1 MRQAVN
7 VIMVRVESI
16 TPLNSNKALHTQL
29 PVQVYQRAAGAPPGS
44 DWQELDACPGVL
56 HLPAGAEF
64 AVRGRNLDDESL
76 EQLIAEMDGIQS
88 IISLNLAECRNV
100 TNDGV
105 RFIKTLNHLT
115 ELNLSSCSLT
125 DSGLAEL
132 KPLTRLVWL
141 NISYCNRIT
150 NQGLLHLRNLRRLEY
165 LDLQGCVKINKGGL
179 VKIQRHHLTIHK

>member
-1 MRQAVN
+1 MD
-7 VIMVRVESI
+7 RVENSI
-16 TPLNSNKALHTQL
+16 PLSSNKALHTQL
-29 PVQVYQRAAGAPPGS
+29 PIQVLQRPAGSAPGS
-44 DWQELDACPGVL
+44 DWQELDAGPGVL

-64 AVRGRNLDDESL
+64 AVRGRNLDDELL
-76 EQLIAEMDGIQS
+76 EQLISEMDGLKE